1 MPRIVVG
8 VMSERVLVLCE
19 MLSLMRSYSSCV
31 SCFGT
36 YIGGGER
43 LGDRINGI
51 WGGGPMRVGDYII
64 FLV

>member
-51 WGGGPMRVGDYII
+51 WGGVQ
-64 FLV
+64 